1 MSKKAIIWTTILVIL
16 LLGAITLFSS
26 VYIVKPNEYVSVS
39 RFSKIIHTESEAGL
53 HFKVPFVDETITF
66 PKTTILY
73 DIPPSEVFTK
83 DKKNMTV
90 DCYLLWEIKDPLT
103 FYQTLGTT
111 GAAED
116 RLNVITYNAL
126 KKLMGTLTQDDI
138 INTNDGA
145 ERNEIYEGIAQ
156 EVSSVAKQYG
166 IDVSD
171 VKIKRFDLPTENEN
185 AVYERMIS
193 ERNQMAQEYIAK
205 GDLAASLIRNETDKT
220 VNTTV
225 SNAEADAAAI
235 VAEGEQEYMRLLAEA
250 FNSQDK
256 RDFYEF
262 TLALD
267 AIKATLTG
275 ENKTVVIPADSK
287 LGKILLGYYEIEGG
301 AVTE

>member
-1 MSKKAIIWTTILVIL
+1 
-16 LLGAITLFSS
+16 
-26 VYIVKPNEYVSVS
+26 
-39 RFSKIIHTESEAGL
+39 
-53 HFKVPFVDETITF
+53 
-66 PKTTILY
+66 
-73 DIPPSEVFTK
+73 
-83 DKKNMTV
+83 MTV
-90 DCYLLWEIKDPLT
+90 DCYLLWEITEPLT

-145 ERNEIYEGIAQ
+145 ERNEIYESITD
-156 EVSSVAKQYG
+156 EVTEVAKQYG
-166 IDVSD
+166 IKVSD

-193 ERNQMAQEYIAK
+193 ERNQMAQEYIAQ

-225 SNAEADAAAI
+225 SNAEAEAAI
-235 VAEGEQEYMRLLAEA
+235 IEAEGEQEYMRLLAEA
-250 FNSQDK
+250 FSTQDK
-256 RDFYEF
+256 RNFYEF

-275 ENKTVVIPADSK
+275 NNKTVVIPSDSK
-287 LGKILLGYYEIEGG
+287 LGQILLGNYSIESPE
-301 AVTE
+301 AN

>member
-1 MSKKAIIWTTILVIL
+1 MKKKYIGFIFL
-16 LLGAITLFSS
+16 LFVLILGAVTLFSS
-26 VYIVKPNEYVSVS
+26 LYTVKPNEYVSVS
-39 RFSKIIHTESEAGL
+39 RFSKIVHTEDEAGL
-53 HFKVPFVDETITF
+53 HFKIPFVDETITF

-145 ERNEIYEGIAQ
+145 ERNEIYEGITS
-156 EVSSVAKQYG
+156 EVSDVAKQYG
-166 IDVSD
+166 IEVSD

-225 SNAEADAAAI
+225 SNAEAEAAAI
-235 VAEGEQEYMRLLAEA
+235 EAEGEQEYMRLLAEA
-250 FNSQDK
+250 FNTQDK

-275 ENKTVVIPADSK
+275 DNKTVVIPANSK
-287 LGKILLGYYEIEGG
+287 LGQILLGNYKSDSQ
-301 AVTE
+301 TESN

>member
-1 MSKKAIIWTTILVIL
+1 MKKKSIALIVVLLVLI
-16 LLGAITLFSS
+16 LGAITLYSS
-26 VYIVKPNEYVSVS
+26 AYVVKENEYVSVS
-39 RFSKIIHTESEAGL
+39 RFSKIVRTEDEAGL
-53 HFKVPFVDETITF
+53 YFKMPFVDETITF

-83 DKKNMTV
+83 DKKNMSV
-90 DCYLLWEIKDPLT
+90 DCYLLWEITDPLT

-145 ERNEIYEGIAQ
+145 ERNEIYNGIATEVA
-156 EVSSVAKQYG
+156 EVSKQYG
-166 IDVSD
+166 IYVSD
-171 VKIKRFDLPTENEN
+171 VKIKRFDLPAENEN

-193 ERNQMAQEYIAK
+193 ERNQMAQEYIAQ

-225 SNAEADAAAI
+225 SNAEAEAAEI
-235 VAEGEQEYMRLLAEA
+235 VAQGEQEYMRLLAEA
-250 FNSQDK
+250 FNSQEK

-267 AIKATLTG
+267 ALKATLSG

-287 LGKILLGYYEIEGG
+287 LGQILLGNYEIKNPTVSE
-301 AVTE
+301 

>member
-1 MSKKAIIWTTILVIL
+1 MKKKSIALTVIL
-16 LLGAITLFSS
+16 LVLILGAITLFSS
-26 VYIVKPNEYVSVS
+26 VYVVKENEYVSVS
-39 RFSKIIHTESEAGL
+39 RFSKIVHTEDEAGL
-53 HFKVPFVDETITF
+53 HFKMPFVDETITF

-83 DKKNMTV
+83 DKKNMSV
-90 DCYLLWEIKDPLT
+90 DCYLLWEITDPLT

-138 INTNDGA
+138 INTNDGS
-145 ERNEIYEGIAQ
+145 ERNEIYNGIATEVA
-156 EVSSVAKQYG
+156 EVSKQYG
-166 IDVSD
+166 IYVSD
-171 VKIKRFDLPTENEN
+171 VKIKRFDLPAENEN

-193 ERNQMAQEYIAK
+193 ERNQMAQEYIAQ

-225 SNAEADAAAI
+225 SNAEAEAAEI
-235 VAEGEQEYMRLLAEA
+235 VAQGEQEYMRLLAEA
-250 FNSQDK
+250 FNSQEK

-267 AIKATLTG
+267 ALKATLNG

-287 LGKILLGYYEIEGG
+287 LGQLLMGNFNNAPLSPEN
-301 AVTE
+301 

>member
-1 MSKKAIIWTTILVIL
+1 MKKKTIFLTVVLIMLV
-16 LLGAITLFSS
+16 LGAITLFSS
-26 VYIVKPNEYVSVS
+26 LYVVKPNEYVSVS
-39 RFSKIIHTESEAGL
+39 RFSKIIHTENEAGL

-73 DIPPSEVFTK
+73 DIPPSEVYTK

-145 ERNEIYEGIAQ
+145 ERNTIYEGITTD
-156 EVSSVAKQYG
+156 VAENALQYG
-166 IDVSD
+166 IVVSD
-171 VKIKRFDLPTENEN
+171 VKIKRFDLPADNEN

-193 ERNQMAQEYIAK
+193 ERNQMAQEYIAQ

-225 SNAEADAAAI
+225 SNAEAEAAAI
-235 VAEGEQEYMRLLAEA
+235 EAEGEQEYMRLLAEA
-250 FNSQDK
+250 FNTQDK

-275 ENKTVVIPADSK
+275 DNKTVVIPADSK
-287 LGKILLGYYEIEGG
+287 LGKILLGYYESENSST
-301 AVTE
+301 AE

>member
-1 MSKKAIIWTTILVIL
+1 MKKSTLVWTFVWIVLIAA
-16 LLGAITLFSS
+16 AITLFSA
-26 VYIVKPNEYVSVS
+26 VYVVKPNEYVSVS
-39 RFSKIIHTESEAGL
+39 RFSKIIETTSEPGL

-90 DCYLLWEIKDPLT
+90 DCYLLWEITEPLT

-145 ERNEIYEGIAQ
+145 ERNEIYESITD
-156 EVSSVAKQYG
+156 EVTEVAKQYG
-166 IDVSD
+166 IKVSD

-193 ERNQMAQEYIAK
+193 ERNQMAQEYIAQ
-205 GDLAASLIRNETDKT
+205 GETDKT

-225 SNAEADAAAI
+225 SNAEAEAAI
-235 VAEGEQEYMRLLAEA
+235 IEAEGEQEYMRLLTEA
-250 FNSQDK
+250 FSTQDK
-256 RDFYEF
+256 RNFYEF

-275 ENKTVVIPADSK
+275 NNKTVVIPSDSK
-287 LGKILLGYYEIEGG
+287 LGQILLGNYSIESPE
-301 AVTE
+301 AN

>member
-1 MSKKAIIWTTILVIL
+1 MKKKNAAFIFILVVLI
-16 LLGAITLFSS
+16 LGAITLFSS
-26 VYIVKPNEYVSVS
+26 VYVVKENEYVSVS
-39 RFSKIIHTESEAGL
+39 RFSKIVHTEEEAGL
-53 HFKVPFVDETITF
+53 HFKIPFVDETITF

-83 DKKNMTV
+83 DKKNMSV
-90 DCYLLWEIKDPLT
+90 DCYLLWEITDPLT

-145 ERNEIYEGIAQ
+145 ERNEIYNGITTEVA
-156 EVSSVAKQYG
+156 EVSKQYG
-166 IDVSD
+166 IYVSD
-171 VKIKRFDLPTENEN
+171 VKIKRFDLPAENEN

-193 ERNQMAQEYIAK
+193 ERKQMAQEYIAQ

-225 SNAEADAAAI
+225 SNAEADAAEI
-235 VAEGEQEYMRLLAEA
+235 VAQGEQEYMRLLAEA
-250 FNSQDK
+250 FNSQEK

-267 AIKATLTG
+267 ALKATLNG

-287 LGKILLGYYEIEGG
+287 LGQLLMGNFSNAPLNPGN
-301 AVTE
+301 